1 MLLLTG
7 LKLNEMKH
15 DQLPAPVCQDISVR
29 DDELAVAGW
38 NDKNF
43 KIFKLTTTE

>member
-15 DQLPAPVCQDISVR
+15 DQLTAPFCVDISVR

-38 NDKNF
+38 VDNNF
-43 KIFKLTTTE
+43 KLFKLTK